1 MTANMLYNAY
11 DVNITSFEFKIKDWI
26 ITLCILYCTI
36 KHFGALIR
44 MSNISSSRKYKVVS
58 YVVKEE
64 LHPWDIELSL
74 KQTVKVLVVG
84 LFIGESVLHVC
95 LLQLLY
101 TYIITCSVN
110 LQLFWHCTLYA
121 YNTKYQ
127 KAL

>member
-1 MTANMLYNAY
+1 
-11 DVNITSFEFKIKDWI
+11 
-26 ITLCILYCTI
+26 
-36 KHFGALIR
+36 

-58 YVVKEE
+58 YAVKEE

-84 LFIGESVLHVC
+84 LFIGQSVLYVC

-110 LQLFWHCTLYA
+110 LQLF
-121 YNTKYQ
+121 
-127 KAL
+127 